1 MAPAPR
7 DGLDAERDDTDFGLQ
22 YPTENFG
29 LEHLLAIPDTPASPG
44 GCDMSEDDET
54 LSWPIFV
61 KYQGSSTTLLVCDGM
76 SIASLKNAICDR
88 LNIPPHAQSLT
99 TNSTTG
105 FLMDHMTIQQCGI
118 TRDATVQVLIRGRG
132 GMIDSFQG
140 AVSTP
145 YLTPNKGS
153 GFLRHLGTPP
163 NGLVRPPP
171 PPALPVEQD
180 DTTPGKTNEDSTRH
194 AVDNLLQSTVRQ
206 GLTSVYNWCEV
217 SGPPGTRVEDKWYV
231 DGKAVCPRPAMLRAM
246 YAIQPWEVEM
256 GDGCTIPSQGALL
269 PPIPDSIQL
278 LRLGQTAF
286 WAVPTSNDPDPKH
299 VHVGDTRKRDPWI
312 GNQRSILTA
321 VVNQLQKYHKTS
333 QPPVH
338 MWIVLTTRQAPVVDP
353 LMVLQLDGRHMV
365 RLLRRKCCYVL
376 MDKSGHWVRW
386 DRNAS
391 QWQRQSFWD
400 ESHLAILIRSDV
412 EWMRMSD
419 LQHSYVANPNAIRTI
434 PEMPPTVWRV
444 VMPAF
449 IDSHNAFLRE
459 LNDSGEVGTATA
471 KRHSKIPWAGVRQL
485 PQPDEFLQLF
495 EYTCP
500 APYTS
505 TFLEL
510 LRREEPPP
518 QFVELTNVAHLHVIQ
533 QAKPR
538 KGNTAS
544 VSSVQCA
551 ADLEAEIYGALEVD
565 EPADRDRTR
574 MFLTQ
579 FFPQGV
585 PHMRFQR
592 LIHISPDVP
601 ITELAMRL
609 WTGGRLFLKH
619 VHSDERVWF
628 GQLGSGAPGRDTPI
642 LPEHPNEIVLQ
653 APTAAPLETIRLCAA
668 QFGAFE
674 SVEDADKNGR
684 QHLRGKVSYR
694 IRYQHASS
702 AVLAHGVVFD
712 LAAGEATV
720 TGRDAPDEAEAL
732 FRQLP
737 ETNDTNVDP
746 NWWRFE
752 VGRSLGAEEAVQA
765 EDHRLT
771 ATALAFH
778 DALPPEETASMQ
790 L

>member
-1 MAPAPR
+1 M
-7 DGLDAERDDTDFGLQ
+7 
-22 YPTENFG
+22 
-29 LEHLLAIPDTPASPG
+29 
-44 GCDMSEDDET
+44 
-54 LSWPIFV
+54 
-61 KYQGSSTTLLVCDGM
+61 
-76 SIASLKNAICDR
+76 
-88 LNIPPHAQSLT
+88 
-99 TNSTTG
+99 
-105 FLMDHMTIQQCGI
+105 
-118 TRDATVQVLIRGRG
+118 
-132 GMIDSFQG
+132 
-140 AVSTP
+140 
-145 YLTPNKGS
+145 
-153 GFLRHLGTPP
+153 
-163 NGLVRPPP
+163 
-171 PPALPVEQD
+171 
-180 DTTPGKTNEDSTRH
+180 
-194 AVDNLLQSTVRQ
+194 
-206 GLTSVYNWCEV
+206 
-217 SGPPGTRVEDKWYV
+217 
-231 DGKAVCPRPAMLRAM
+231 
-246 YAIQPWEVEM
+246 
-256 GDGCTIPSQGALL
+256 
-269 PPIPDSIQL
+269 
-278 LRLGQTAF
+278 
-286 WAVPTSNDPDPKH
+286 
-299 VHVGDTRKRDPWI
+299 
-312 GNQRSILTA
+312 
-321 VVNQLQKYHKTS
+321 
-333 QPPVH
+333 
-338 MWIVLTTRQAPVVDP
+338 
-353 LMVLQLDGRHMV
+353 
-365 RLLRRKCCYVL
+365 
-376 MDKSGHWVRW
+376 
-386 DRNAS
+386 
-391 QWQRQSFWD
+391 
-400 ESHLAILIRSDV
+400 
-412 EWMRMSD
+412 
-419 LQHSYVANPNAIRTI
+419 
-434 PEMPPTVWRV
+434 TVWRV

-505 TFLEL
+505 AFLEL

-565 EPADRDRTR
+565 EPADRARTT
-574 MFLTQ
+574 MFVTQ

-585 PHMRFQR
+585 PHIRFQR

-619 VHSDERVWF
+619 VHSDEFVWF
-628 GQLGSGAPGRDTPI
+628 GQWGSRAPGRDTPI
-642 LPEHPNEIVLQ
+642 LPERPNEIVLQ

-694 IRYQHASS
+694 IRYQHASN

-752 VGRSLGAEEAVQA
+752 VGRSS
-765 EDHRLT
+765 
-771 ATALAFH
+771 ALRRQCR
-778 DALPPEETASMQ
+778 PRTTG
-790 L
+790 